1 MQERVTDVFLVSE
14 NLIDGAGVPLR
25 LACTGENAVRFKTS
39 GNLVHAFAFEVFP
52 VNPLDDF
59 CLLWIDDQVAV
70 SVLGVSEEAVV
81 VDLHLSLLVAV
92 LQAEL
97 YVLRKT
103 LTFLLG
109 KGGHDGQQHL
119 ALGIHRVDGLLLEE
133 NGNVDLLQL
142 PDIFQTVQRVPGKP
156 AD

>member
-1 MQERVTDVFLVSE
+1 
-14 NLIDGAGVPLR
+14 VPLR

-92 LQAEL
+92 ASHPQDVVIMSHGFMANERMCHKYAKLLAEMGF
-97 YVLRKT
+97 
-103 LTFLLG
+103 LTVTFDFC
-109 KGGHDGQQHL
+109 GGVMKPVSSPPFPLERIEEMTRLMGGDGEL
-119 ALGIHRVDGLLLEE
+119 
-133 NGNVDLLQL
+133 
-142 PDIFQTVQRVPGKP
+142 KW
-156 AD
+156 